1 MAKDGDGE
9 FAFDLNEP
17 PLEHGNGFDLNLP
30 LNEFG
35 VVDFDYV
42 QHLAEHVVAPI
53 EVNHRRKDMTEE
65 VRKQVYQAL
74 LARSKNGKLG
84 KKDTRVVAD
93 QFGLHIRAVQRL
105 WKRGKI
111 PLANFIPVDLG
122 SRKKGRVGRK
132 AIPVDLEQLRNIPI
146 KDRMTIEDVCSK
158 LNMSKWRIQR
168 FRDGNCIFDGKI
180 GCFPLVTYEPAR
192 RGNERTGRVRGDL
205 VMKPITSI
213 TRDVIRD
220 FMINK
225 VLPAIRAKRPREDAG
240 KPIFIQQD
248 NAPSHLKLDDLL
260 FCEAAI
266 QAIQYKKNA
275 KTVEALI
282 PTVQEAFMEYSPH
295 KANRMFLT
303 LQSVLKEAM
312 KVKGSNNFKIPH
324 MKKGTLEREDR
335 LPTSIHCQ
343 PSLLDEAEATL
354 AASNI

>member
-168 FRDGNCIFDGKI
+168 YLKKARSRTRRGRKSWHRLCIPRGRDRSESTATVTSAHDSMLGGPHGRDGSERIEKR
-180 GCFPLVTYEPAR
+180 PAAR
-192 RGNERTGRVRGDL
+192 NPAPSPSPAAKSPAPSPSPAPSLRLAVPNSDEAKSGGSNISESGNTSD
-205 VMKPITSI
+205 KTSATSI
-213 TRDVIRD
+213 FESGTTS
-220 FMINK
+220 MA
-225 VLPAIRAKRPREDAG
+225 LRA
-240 KPIFIQQD
+240 
-248 NAPSHLKLDDLL
+248 
-260 FCEAAI
+260 
-266 QAIQYKKNA
+266 
-275 KTVEALI
+275 
-282 PTVQEAFMEYSPH
+282 
-295 KANRMFLT
+295 
-303 LQSVLKEAM
+303 
-312 KVKGSNNFKIPH
+312 
-324 MKKGTLEREDR
+324 
-335 LPTSIHCQ
+335 
-343 PSLLDEAEATL
+343 
-354 AASNI
+354 